1 MRKNLLIISI
11 CLVCFLLM
19 NCATVSIVAPTG
31 KKVVLA
37 AETDPTTFKTTK
49 KVWYVIWGLVPITDN
64 STEELI
70 TKYNLE
76 NVRVKTQYDIVDFL
90 ISYFLGFLSIH
101 TKTVIVEGNVAK

>member
-1 MRKNLLIISI
+1 
-11 CLVCFLLM
+11 M